1 MRKEKS
7 FSVVFN
13 RDKIETSSVLCV
25 ANIAQCTNGK
35 IIPANLEKLSIIS
48 GISTQVGVLSLK
60 PCELNPERPIQIST
74 QVEILLCESALRWD

>member
-35 IIPANLEKLSIIS
+35 NIPANLEKLSIIS
-48 GISTQVGVLSLK
+48 GISVQVGDLSQKL
-60 PCELNPERPIQIST
+60 CQLNLERAIQISGNCAT
-74 QVEILLCESALRWD
+74 